1 MLSSS
6 RGQANFRGL
15 EASRPRP
22 RTSDVLEDSTSGI
35 RGPTH
40 ELLTSYLSERKQFV
54 YADNF
59 QSELQQVTC
68 GVPQGSILRPLL
80 FLIYINDLRNVLNST
95 PRLFADYTC
104 LLCSSNNVDDLQI
117 ISNNA
122 LDKLNRW
129 CDSNELTINP
139 SKSTFMLIRPNS
151 KPKLEEDVIT
161 LYYNNTQIIRTTVV
175 KYLGVTLDD
184 SLNFKNH
191 LSALQSKIARSI
203 GILFRLRQF
212 MPRSVLLM
220 LYYSFVHAHL
230 LYALLIWASTYPT
243 YLKRLQVLQNK
254 AIRIISGIQP
264 RESITKHYFNLKIF
278 LNEELYN
285 FETAKIMHK
294 ASTNSLPSPLNSY
307 F

>member
-1 MLSSS
+1 MVFVKTTQPHMLYNRHLNSMLWQYRKQTIHFPNDDGSQKGIRYS
-6 RGQANFRGL
+6 LSWKVTTQTISLR
-15 EASRPRP
+15 
-22 RTSDVLEDSTSGI
+22 I

-40 ELLTSYLSERKQFV
+40 ELLTSYLTERKQFV
-54 YADNF
+54 YANNF
-59 QSELQQVTC
+59 QSELQQVIF
-68 GVPQGSILRPLL
+68 GVLQGYMLGPLGLL
-80 FLIYINDLRNVLNST
+80 FLIYVNDLRNVLNST
-95 PRLFADYTC
+95 PRLFADDTC
-104 LLCSSNNVDDLQI
+104 LLCSSNNLDELQI

-129 CDSNELTINP
+129 WDSNELTINP
-139 SKSTFMLIRPNS
+139 SKSTFIPIRPNS
-151 KPKLEEDVIT
+151 KLKLEEDIIT
-161 LYYNNTQIIRTTVV
+161 LYYNNTQIIRTTLG

-212 MPRSVLLM
+212 MPRSVMLM

-230 LYALLIWASTYPT
+230 LNALPIWASAYLT

-264 RESITKHYFNLKIF
+264 RESITKHYFNLKF
-278 LNEELYN
+278 
-285 FETAKIMHK
+285 F
-294 ASTNSLPSPLNSY
+294 
-307 F
+307 